1 MAATMTIE
9 IPSDVLES
17 ARMSVQDAMLE
28 LAITLYSHERL
39 SLGKAAELAGVPVGR
54 FQLHLGAREIGPHYD
69 VSDALDD
76 RLSFA
81 TARGR

>member
-28 LAITLYSHERL
+28 LAIALYSHERL

-54 FQLHLGAREIGPHYD
+54 FQLHLGAREIGLHYD

-81 TARGR
+81 TAREQ